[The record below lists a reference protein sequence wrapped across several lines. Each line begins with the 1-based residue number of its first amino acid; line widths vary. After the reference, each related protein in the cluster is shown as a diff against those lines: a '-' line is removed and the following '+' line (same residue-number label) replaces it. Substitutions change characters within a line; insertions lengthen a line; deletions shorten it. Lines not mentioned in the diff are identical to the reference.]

1 VQAPFAAP
9 PTERDRKRTWISL
22 GIGGAIVLLC
32 CVGGILGIGG
42 LVVAEQRAIPAE
54 ARTVVRTYLDGLRD
68 NDYHKSYNV
77 LCSPLK
83 QRESYTEFANRHRA
97 ESQVRTYT
105 ISDPQPVGSRVLV
118 PTTIQTVDGTGS
130 SVQFTLISDQ
140 RSGALRIC
148 GTSR

>member
-9 PTERDRKRTWISL
+9 PTDRDRKRMWISL
-22 GIGGAIVLLC
+22 GIGGALALLC

-68 NDYHKSYNV
+68 NDYRKAYNV
-77 LCSPLK
+77 LCSQLK
-83 QRESYTEFANRHRA
+83 QRESYNDFADRQQT

-105 ISDPQPVGSRVLV
+105 INNPQSVGSRVIV
-118 PTTIQTVDGTGS
+118 PTIVQRVDGTS
-130 SVQFTLISDQ
+130 STQFTLISDQ
-140 RSGALRIC
+140 QSGALRIC
-148 GTSR
+148 GVSG